1 MNRERKREDDRE
13 KKKREKERTR
23 KLERGRERER
33 ALENDREG
41 AARQPELQ
49 LRLDMYCW
57 GGAGRDSKR
66 HSTAQ
71 RSAAQGAE

>member
-13 KKKREKERTR
+13 KKKE
-23 KLERGRERER
+23 
-33 ALENDREG
+33 
-41 AARQPELQ
+41 
-49 LRLDMYCW
+49 RLDMYCW

-71 RSAAQGAE
+71 RTAAQGAE

>member
-33 ALENDREG
+33 ALENGREG
-41 AARQPELQ
+41 AARQPELP

-57 GGAGRDSKR
+57 GGAGVTARGTAP
-66 HSTAQ
+66 HSA
-71 RSAAQGAE
+71 